1 MSEVFGF
8 LNIDKPHGLT
18 SHDVVGKIRRGLRVK
33 KVGHAGTLDPLATGV
48 LVICLGAA
56 TRLSE
61 YMMHTRKRYSARVRL
76 GQATTTYDREGEITA
91 QTDDIAHIEQ
101 AAVLALLPRFTGHIQ
116 QMPPVYS
123 AIKRDGK
130 KLYEMARAGE
140 DVTLTPR
147 PVTIHE
153 LTITAWHP
161 PHFTLDVV
169 CAAGTYIRSLA
180 HDIGAALGVG
190 AHLADLRRTASGALT
205 TESAL
210 DLNATLENP
219 DWEHSVIP
227 PDVALAHIP
236 ALHLDDGDIAH
247 IAHGRRPQSTP
258 PPVAGASIA
267 RAHDS
272 DGRLRAILRAERGA
286 WLPHKVFHLE

>member
-76 GQATTTYDREGEITA
+76 GQATTTYDGEGEITTQA
-91 QTDDIAHIEQ
+91 DADHIDQ
-101 AAVLALLPRFTGHIQ
+101 AAVLAVLPRFTGHIEQ
-116 QMPPVYS
+116 VPPIYS

-140 DVTLTPR
+140 DVTPAPR

-153 LTITAWHP
+153 LTITAWRP

-169 CAAGTYIRSLA
+169 CEAGTYIRSLA
-180 HDIGAALGVG
+180 HDIGAALEVG
-190 AHLADLRRTASGALT
+190 AHLADLRRVASGALT

-210 DLNATLENP
+210 DLNEILENP
-219 DWEHSVIP
+219 DWMHSIIP
-227 PDVALAHIP
+227 PDVALDHIP

-258 PPVAGASIA
+258 PPVAGATVA
-267 RAHDS
+267 RAHDA
-272 DGRLRAILRAERGA
+272 DGRLRAILRAEGGA
-286 WLPHKVFHLE
+286 WRPHKVFHPE